1 MSSTEN
7 SSVISEVSAT
17 DREEVLAGV
26 AAEMVY
32 WKAAPARFFK
42 AWQEG
47 VSLAGVC
54 YFGDGTKAGL
64 QAATNKND
72 LAPRFELVKEALGY
86 LSGGE
91 RTFLVAMYSFYNG
104 RTAHN
109 LWHDTFDS
117 ADNIGST
124 ISGLD
129 LARRRVLAEL
139 TLSYTGW

>member
-7 SSVISEVSAT
+7 NGMSAETSAT
-17 DREEVLAGV
+17 DRQEILSGV

-54 YFGDGTKAGL
+54 YFGDGTQAGL

-72 LAPRFELVKEALGY
+72 LAPNFERILGALGY

-91 RTFLVAMYSFYNG
+91 RTFLVAMYSFYNDRDAQILQEGFSHEG
-104 RTAHN
+104 RS
-109 LWHDTFDS
+109 F
-117 ADNIGST
+117 GGT

-129 LARRRVLAEL
+129 LGRRRVLAEL